1 MQQLDAVRGSA
12 SAGRKRGDPVLGVS
26 VRGYIRMPP
35 VGLRPI
41 GPAHHQRMPDDDEP
55 GFFSAR
61 PKILI
66 LIGAVTG
73 SLLMV
78 VLVVA
83 WFVLPRWAP
92 AFVVDKSPWI
102 GPAFEAAVHGELESE
117 FRARLV
123 EWGDGVVPA
132 MCARLGSRDV
142 KRRKFAI
149 EILKH
154 HKDPRSV
161 EPLIAALSEPEM
173 EVLPRVMEALGNL
186 RDQRASAP
194 MLKEIHRVAKYDGY
208 VVRAAA
214 FIVGNLAHPDL
225 FDQVSATLLLP
236 SQPAPLQALGCLALH
251 GSADPRALTL
261 LEERLGK
268 ASYPLWRSMDTDLA
282 GEALGQSKQ
291 PGALA
296 IIRRGL
302 ADGDADRR
310 FGAVVAAT
318 YNTDASLLEPLL
330 ALAIDPDAKT
340 ARVLC
345 QALAK
350 HPAEPAV
357 AAMVRMVEKGGEI
370 SGFAVSALG
379 RNKSSAAVPAL
390 VSQLSHPE
398 SRIRSKV
405 IDSLCLAA
413 DANPALIEVLMKMAD
428 DPDPKVALALKS
440 AVWANS
446 LKLTAEQSER
456 LKKIGQ

>member
-1 MQQLDAVRGSA
+1 MQQLDALRESA

-26 VRGYIRMPP
+26 VRASIRKAP
-35 VGLRPI
+35 VGLWSVGQI
-41 GPAHHQRMPDDDEP
+41 HHQRMPDDGEP

-61 PKILI
+61 PKVLI
-66 LIGAVTG
+66 LIGAITG

-78 VLVVA
+78 ALVVA
-83 WFVLPRWAP
+83 WFVLPRVAP

-102 GPAFEAAVHGELESE
+102 GPAFEAAVHGGLESE
-117 FRARLV
+117 FRARLP

-132 MCARLGSRDV
+132 MCARLGSRDA
-142 KRRKFAI
+142 KRRKFAV
-149 EILKH
+149 EILGVR
-154 HKDPRSV
+154 KDPRSV

-186 RDQRASAP
+186 RDQRASLP

-208 VVRAAA
+208 VVRAAV
-214 FIVGNLAHPDL
+214 FTVGNLAHPDL
-225 FDQVSATLLLP
+225 FDQVTATLLLP
-236 SQPAPLQALGCLALH
+236 SQPAPLQALGCKALH

-268 ASYPLWRSMDTDLA
+268 SRYSLWRSMDTDLA

-330 ALAIDPDAKT
+330 ALAADPDAKT

-350 HPAEPAV
+350 HPTEPAV
-357 AAMVRMVEKGGEI
+357 AAMSRLVDKGGDV

-379 RNKSSAAVPAL
+379 RSKAPAAVPAL
-390 VSQLSHPE
+390 ITMLAHSE
-398 SRIRSKV
+398 AGIRIKV
-405 IDSLCLAA
+405 INSLCNT
-413 DANPALIEVLMKMAD
+413 ANSSLSTMEALMRMAD

-440 AVWANS
+440 AVWASS